1 MQVNSVIAGVKDYIP
16 NDHDSLRFLEDK
28 LGKLSD
34 EERDNFFTKII
45 PQLELK
51 KRWLVL
57 TVHFFLG
64 EIGFGRA
71 MVGDWWRA
79 ALYAFLFLTGDILF
93 FNLGFNPFLGM
104 EADPATTAA
113 VTDVGNEGVA
123 WLVFL
128 IWLIWWLADF
138 YFLGKK
144 IRAKNLKKILG
155 CL

>member
-1 MQVNSVIAGVKDYIP
+1 MHVNYVIAGVKDYIP

-64 EIGFGRA
+64 GVGYGRA

-79 ALYAFLFLTGDILF
+79 VLYVLLFYTGNMLF
-93 FNLGFNPFLGM
+93 FNLGYNPFLGM
-104 EADPATTAA
+104 EADPAATAA
-113 VTDVGNEGVA
+113 VAEAGTEDAGG
-123 WLVFL
+123 LVFL
-128 IWLIWWLADF
+128 IWLIWWLFDF
-138 YFLGKK
+138 YFLAKK
-144 IRAKNLKKILG
+144 IRTKNLKKILD